1 MKKSMKTRSVNK
13 FVILAGKSENKTP
26 VPKLN
31 SITSFETF
39 TLSLFNSGVC
49 LTFNNGNAPNLKKH
63 QSQTA
68 KNSKVS
74 VNKIYNFSWKKKRKE
89 HKNLRKSEGSRN

>member
-13 FVILAGKSENKTP
+13 FVILAGKFENKTP

-39 TLSLFNSGVC
+39 PLSLFNSGVC
-49 LTFNNGNAPNLKKH
+49 VPFNNGNAPNLKRLQK
-63 QSQTA
+63 SNRE
-68 KNSKVS
+68 K
-74 VNKIYNFSWKKKRKE
+74 
-89 HKNLRKSEGSRN
+89 LKSEREQNL